1 MANLPTIPNIG
12 VKTFDPKMV
21 VISFGNITLSGY
33 AEGTFV
39 RVNRSGDAFAK
50 SKGAGGDV
58 ERINRNQGDFEVSV
72 TLQQTSSTNTELSAI
87 LAADQVTNAGVMPL
101 TVKDLLGQ
109 TMFFAPQAW
118 IRKDPEW
125 EDGDDLN
132 SREWVFDTGIGAN
145 LVGGN

>member
-1 MANLPTIPNIG
+1 MPAPDLT
-12 VKTFDPKMV
+12 VKTYDPKMV
-21 VISFGNITLSGY
+21 VITFGVIPISGY

-39 RVNRSGDAFAK
+39 SVNRSGDAFVK

-58 ERINRNQGDFEVSV
+58 ERINKNQGDFEVTV
-72 TLQQTSSTNTELSAI
+72 TLQQTATVNAELSAA
-87 LAADQVTNAGVMPL
+87 LAADMVTNAGVFPL
-101 TVKDLLGQ
+101 TIKDLLGK
-109 TMFFAPQAW
+109 TLFYAPQAW

-132 SREWVFDTGIGAN
+132 TRAWVFYTGIGAN

>member
-1 MANLPTIPNIG
+1 MPIPDVG

-21 VISFGNITLSGY
+21 VITWGVIPISGY

-39 RVNRSGDAFAK
+39 RINRSGDAFAK

-58 ERINRNQGDFEVSV
+58 ERINRNQGDFEVEI
-72 TLQQTSSTNTELSAI
+72 TLQQTASVNAELSAA
-87 LAADQVTNAGVMPL
+87 LAADQVTNAGVFPL
-101 TVKDLLGQ
+101 TVKDLLGK
-109 TMFFAPQAW
+109 TLFFAPQAW

-132 SREWVFDTGIGAN
+132 SRAWTFDTGIGSN

>member
-1 MANLPTIPNIG
+1 MPTPNPA

-21 VISFGNITLSGY
+21 VITFGAIPISGY

-39 RVNRSGDAFAK
+39 SVSRSGDAFAK

-58 ERINRNQGDFEVSV
+58 ERINRNQGDFEVTV
-72 TLQQTSSTNTELSAI
+72 TLQQTAAVNAELSAV
-87 LAADQVTNAGVMPL
+87 LAADQVTNAGVFPL
-101 TVKDLLGQ
+101 TIKDLLGN
-109 TMFFAPQAW
+109 TLFFAPQAW
-118 IRKDPEW
+118 IKKDPDW

-132 SREWVFDTGIGAN
+132 SRAWVFDTGISAN

>member
-1 MANLPTIPNIG
+1 MPIPSVG

-21 VISFGNITLSGY
+21 VITFGNITLSGY

-125 EDGDDLN
+125 ED
-132 SREWVFDTGIGAN
+132 
-145 LVGGN
+145 